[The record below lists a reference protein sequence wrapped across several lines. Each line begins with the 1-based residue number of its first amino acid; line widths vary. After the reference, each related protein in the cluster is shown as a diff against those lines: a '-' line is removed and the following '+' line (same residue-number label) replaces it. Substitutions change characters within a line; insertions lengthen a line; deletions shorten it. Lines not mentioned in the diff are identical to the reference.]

1 MTFNIDNYRKLI
13 NHEQISGRKIR
24 KYLNDYN
31 KISDIIQYLPDKF
44 KRTYELYKN
53 KYYNNKYE
61 KYTPYDTNI
70 VNYINKFLVNK
81 IENENIFRE
90 MSKNNEILDDINDFK
105 ENNEL
110 INKNNNYD
118 NSVFEEPEIDIN

>member
-1 MTFNIDNYRKLI
+1 M
-13 NHEQISGRKIR
+13 
-24 KYLNDYN
+24 
-31 KISDIIQYLPDKF
+31 
-44 KRTYELYKN
+44 YKN

-90 MSKNNEILDDINDFK
+90 MSKNSEILDDINDFK

-110 INKNNNYD
+110 IDKNNNYD
-118 NSVFEEPEIDIN
+118 SSVFEEPEIDIN

>member
-1 MTFNIDNYRKLI
+1 MNN
-13 NHEQISGRKIR
+13 
-24 KYLNDYN
+24 YN

-61 KYTPYDTNI
+61 NYTPYDTNI

-90 MSKNNEILDDINDFK
+90 MSKESEIPLD
-105 ENNEL
+105 
-110 INKNNNYD
+110 KNNNN
-118 NSVFEEPEIDIN
+118 NSIFEEPEIDIN

>member
-1 MTFNIDNYRKLI
+1 
-13 NHEQISGRKIR
+13 
-24 KYLNDYN
+24 
-31 KISDIIQYLPDKF
+31 
-44 KRTYELYKN
+44 
-53 KYYNNKYE
+53 
-61 KYTPYDTNI
+61 
-70 VNYINKFLVNK
+70 
-81 IENENIFRE
+81 